1 MRLVCVDIRVR
12 TLRTMDRRDARVNL
26 WASICWDRLPRIF
39 RRNLLKKLHER
50 STPERILSL
59 TMSVDCPQRGSGYA
73 AVLFGAV
80 CVEPHRN
87 SSATKIAL
95 APAESG
101 NVSR

>member
-12 TLRTMDRRDARVNL
+12 TLRTLDRRDARVNR

-59 TMSVDCPQRGSGYA
+59 TDVCGLSAAWERLRGR
-73 AVLFGAV
+73 VIRRRV
-80 CVEPHRN
+80 R
-87 SSATKIAL
+87 
-95 APAESG
+95 
-101 NVSR
+101 